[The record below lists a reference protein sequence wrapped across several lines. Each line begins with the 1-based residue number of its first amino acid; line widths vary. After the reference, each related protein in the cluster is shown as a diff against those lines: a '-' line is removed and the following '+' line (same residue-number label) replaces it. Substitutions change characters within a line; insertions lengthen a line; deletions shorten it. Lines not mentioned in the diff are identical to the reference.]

1 MASNII
7 RSIPL
12 GLVYANP
19 NQPRKLFDQASIDDL
34 AQSIRVNGLIQP
46 ITVRPDG
53 DGKYMIICGERRFRA
68 HQRAKLATI
77 KAVVS
82 IVSDDQ
88 LAINAI
94 IENLQRT
101 DITPM
106 EEARAYAEQ
115 IARGY
120 TPETLAAKLGMKK
133 NAFRVK
139 WRLSLLNLKSEYQQF
154 VESEQLNP
162 TQALEMAQ
170 LSPEGQ
176 DKLFRLIKTGQ
187 LDNPTRLK
195 SAAQGIKD
203 AECQASFF
211 ADDATI
217 DPADIV
223 KANKLERAIDALM
236 GVLGEGFKDGELR
249 AAQRADPTKA
259 DRLADQIKLAQKY
272 LRQMENDLRRISAQ
286 TA

>member
-12 GLVYANP
+12 DQIYANP
-19 NQPRKLFDQASIDDL
+19 NQPRKLFDQASIDEL
-34 AQSIRVNGLIQP
+34 AQSIRANGLIQP

-53 DGKYMIICGERRFRA
+53 DGKFMIICGERRYRA
-68 HQRAKLATI
+68 HQRANLATI
-77 KAVVS
+77 KAFVS
-82 IVSDDQ
+82 QITDDQ

-94 IENLQRT
+94 IENLQRS

-120 TPETLAAKLGMKK
+120 TPETLATKLGMKK
-133 NAFRVK
+133 NAFRIK
-139 WRLSLLNLKSEYQQF
+139 WRLSLLNLKPEYQQF
-154 VESEQLNP
+154 VESDQLNP

-170 LSPEGQ
+170 LSVEGQ

-187 LDNPTRLK
+187 LDNPQRLK
-195 SAAQGIKD
+195 AAARGIKE
-203 AECQASFF
+203 AECQESFF
-211 ADDATI
+211 ADNEINPT
-217 DPADIV
+217 DIV
-223 KANKLERAIDALM
+223 KANKLERAVEALM
-236 GVLGEGFKDGELR
+236 SVLGEGFKDGELR
-249 AAQRADPTKA
+249 AARRDDPAKA

-272 LRQMENDLRRISAQ
+272 LGQMEKDLRRIAAQ

>member
-12 GLVYANP
+12 DQIYANP
-19 NQPRKLFDQASIDDL
+19 NQPRKLFDQASIDEL
-34 AQSIRVNGLIQP
+34 AQSIRANGLIQP

-53 DGKYMIICGERRFRA
+53 DGKFMIICGERRYRA
-68 HQRAKLATI
+68 HQRANLATI
-77 KAVVS
+77 KAFVS
-82 IVSDDQ
+82 QITDDQ

-94 IENLQRT
+94 IENLQRS

-120 TPETLAAKLGMKK
+120 TPETLATKLGMKK
-133 NAFRVK
+133 NAFRIK
-139 WRLSLLNLKSEYQQF
+139 WRLSLLNLKPEYQQF
-154 VESEQLNP
+154 VESDQLNP

-170 LSPEGQ
+170 LSVEGQ

-187 LDNPTRLK
+187 LDNPQRLK
-195 SAAQGIKD
+195 AAARGIKE
-203 AECQASFF
+203 AECQESFF
-211 ADDATI
+211 ADNEINPT
-217 DPADIV
+217 DIV
-223 KANKLERAIDALM
+223 KANKLERAVEALM
-236 GVLGEGFKDGELR
+236 SVLGEGFKDGELR
-249 AAQRADPTKA
+249 AARRADPAKA

-272 LRQMENDLRRISAQ
+272 LGQMEKDLRRIAAQ